1 MKFFWIVER
10 MLARA
15 RRMNC
20 ETTISAHRRWRKNRL
35 FLGENRHSSEACLRA
50 EKHRMMFVMLRKCF
64 AMTSTQPLHRA
75 VMNQMND
82 RARRAVDNLSP
93 EWIGD
98 IFVN

>member
-10 MLARA
+10 MLACA

-35 FLGENRHSSEACLRA
+35 FLGENRHSREACLRA

-64 AMTSTQPLHRA
+64 ATTSTQPLHRA
-75 VMNQMND
+75 VMNQMNE